1 LKNENQSLIEEI
13 KRFANENERLNIIKT
28 QFEQNSTFF
37 KSKTRSHELELN
49 DLAENYRN
57 AVQENDRLKKNLQ
70 MFVDENRAAAQ
81 HIKMIESTLVN
92 YQQNAKNVIK
102 EKDNLVNQIEQ
113 LQKYN
118 SKLSDELT
126 RAKAQVD
133 TFSAM
138 QKSYKQNSRMDGDIN
153 KSNENYINT
162 LNKQIAKLQN
172 EKNVLQDKIIQMKN
186 NNHNVNDNNMASNN
200 NNSVN
205 NTLSNNNNI
214 LSSSDL
220 NVNQNKTSE
229 NPVFY

>member
-1 LKNENQSLIEEI
+1 
-13 KRFANENERLNIIKT
+13 
-28 QFEQNSTFF
+28 
-37 KSKTRSHELELN
+37 
-49 DLAENYRN
+49 
-57 AVQENDRLKKNLQ
+57 

-133 TFSAM
+133 MLNAM
-138 QKSYKQNSRMDGDIN
+138 QMNYKQNSRMDGDIN

-172 EKNVLQDKIIQMKN
+172 EKNTLQDKIIQMK
-186 NNHNVNDNNMASNN
+186 
-200 NNSVN
+200 
-205 NTLSNNNNI
+205 
-214 LSSSDL
+214 
-220 NVNQNKTSE
+220 Q
-229 NPVFY
+229 